1 MSKNNINPTP
11 IRITYKGI
19 GMALGLILGGL
30 VGFALGSP
38 IIFAGGGMIVGL
50 ALGATLDQRN

>member
-1 MSKNNINPTP
+1 MSKNNINPTS

-30 VGFALGSP
+30 VGLFLGNL
-38 IIFAGGGMIVGL
+38 IIFAGGGLVIGL
-50 ALGATLDQRN
+50 ALGSALDHHG